1 VPDPEKVLYA
11 EFGIESSPASLFD
24 PRAWG
29 AIVRGVLQSTSAT
42 VSDGMPLPP
51 VRPHGGSFGL
61 PGDFLIAPDGRILAA
76 KYGEHADDQWS
87 VDELLSLAR
96 TSPALAGHAAR

>member
-1 VPDPEKVLYA
+1 
-11 EFGIESSPASLFD
+11 
-24 PRAWG
+24 
-29 AIVRGVLQSTSAT
+29 
-42 VSDGMPLPP
+42 MPLPP

-87 VDELLSLAR
+87 VDEVLEH
-96 TSPALAGHAAR
+96 AGAAVGAAY